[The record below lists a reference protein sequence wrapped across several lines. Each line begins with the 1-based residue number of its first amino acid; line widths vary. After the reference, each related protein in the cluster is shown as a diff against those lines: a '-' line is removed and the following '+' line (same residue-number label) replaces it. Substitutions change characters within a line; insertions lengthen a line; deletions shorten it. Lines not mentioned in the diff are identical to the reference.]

1 MSTKTLIDRLEPWCS
16 GWNRST
22 GKKNLLHVIQVA
34 LDKLYTL
41 GDGDRF
47 IYRGTDN
54 KGFPPYLKTIAGTY
68 RYNVEAATLSCGAIV
83 KNIGGVNYNLVAR
96 TVKRVFIDA
105 NQAGND
111 YFTSFASPSY
121 PYIDNPYGT
130 QTDRINV
137 CDITVSSQPG
147 YADANQP
154 PVVDFPFDPGTNNTK
169 FFIEFTY
176 GPPRL
181 LSESIPIPVPV
192 DYIEEIEKYV
202 IGYTQGRESGR
213 LSNDM
218 TQYFEN
224 VVCPRFIDM
233 MNAGATIA
241 NNETQIRLC

>member
-34 LDKLYTL
+34 LDKLYAL

-47 IYRGTDN
+47 VYRGTDN
-54 KGFPPYLKTIAGTY
+54 KGFPPYLKTVAGTY
-68 RYNVEAATLSCGAIV
+68 RYNVEAANLSCGNIV
-83 KNIGGVNYNLVAR
+83 KSIGGVNYNLVAR
-96 TVKRVFIDA
+96 TVKKVFIDA
-105 NQAGND
+105 QQSSSD
-111 YFTSFASPSY
+111 YVKYVTSAY
-121 PYIDNPYGT
+121 PYIDNPYGM
-130 QTDRINV
+130 QTNRVFVSDV
-137 CDITVSSQPG
+137 VVSSQPG

-154 PVVDFPFDPGTNNTK
+154 PIVDFPFDPGTNDTK

-181 LSESIPIPVPV
+181 LSESIPIPVPI
-192 DYIEEIEKYV
+192 DYIEEIEKFV
-202 IGYTQGRESGR
+202 IGYIQGRESGR

-218 TQYFEN
+218 TEYFESI
-224 VVCPRFIDM
+224 VCPRFINM
-233 MNAGATIA
+233 MNAGAVVA